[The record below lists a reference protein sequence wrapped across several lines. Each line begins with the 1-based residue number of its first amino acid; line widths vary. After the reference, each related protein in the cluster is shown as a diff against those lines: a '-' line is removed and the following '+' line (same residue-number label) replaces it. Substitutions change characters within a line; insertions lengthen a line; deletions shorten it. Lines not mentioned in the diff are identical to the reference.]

1 MVQKAGPN
9 HTVRTMRTDSG
20 PTLESMKRVLLISL
34 VIILCDLGALSQG
47 LFESSLSGDVDDAG
61 SKNLSIGGFIRSAL
75 YLGNTPIG
83 EDIYLQSAYGQ
94 AGLLLKAKAG
104 SVATARADIRFRFG
118 SEWQKGFSDLE
129 IREAYVDLQTGP
141 AGFRFGKLISPWGK
155 GTVFNP
161 VDKITPLDP
170 TVRSPNPDDRYLGIW
185 ALQGRINMGK
195 SLKLTAT
202 WNPLYQPGILLIDPV
217 PMPPYVSFLEPDYP
231 GVELDEGSYGVNMDL
246 HASALDASLYGF
258 HGYHSWPGIAF
269 DSFVMDTIHLEP
281 LALDLFE
288 KAYRINMAG
297 ADFSIPLGSWIIRAE
312 GAWMAPTEERGSKE
326 YLPFPELS
334 YAGEI
339 EVDASWLTLI
349 AGYHGKYI
357 LEYTVPEADA
367 SLSSGPAQFVPL
379 MEAGIPITGA
389 LVNEAVKGQI
399 DAFNRL
405 YNYQLEEFYHTAFLV
420 LKGNFLHDAL
430 ELELPVVYHITT
442 GEWIVQPA
450 LSWMAADGINIKAG
464 YSGFFGPSESLF
476 DMIGPTLN
484 AGYIAMTL
492 SF

>member
-1 MVQKAGPN
+1 
-9 HTVRTMRTDSG
+9 MRKDLG
-20 PTLESMKRVLLISL
+20 ATLESMKRVLLISL
-34 VIILCDLGALSQG
+34 LISLWNPGALSQG
-47 LFESSLSGDVDDAG
+47 LFESSLSGDEENVG
-61 SKNLSIGGFIRSAL
+61 IRNLSIGGFIRSAL
-75 YLGNTPIG
+75 YLGNTPVE

-104 SVATARADIRFRFG
+104 TVATAKADIRFRFG
-118 SEWQKGFSDLE
+118 SEWQDKFSELE

-185 ALQGRINMGK
+185 ALQGRINLGS

-202 WNPLYQPGILLIDPV
+202 WNPMYQPGKLLIEPV
-217 PMPPYVSFLEPDYP
+217 PLPPYVSFMEPDYP

-246 HASALDASLYGF
+246 HIPALDASLYGF

-269 DSFVMDTIHLEP
+269 DSFVLDTIYMEP
-281 LALDLFE
+281 LALDLYE

-297 ADFSIPLGSWIIRAE
+297 ADVSIPLGSWIFRAE
-312 GAWMAPTEERGSKE
+312 GAWMSPTEQRGSKE

-339 EVDASWLTLI
+339 EVSASWLTLI

-357 LEYTVPEADA
+357 LEFTDPVAEP
-367 SLSSGPAQFVPL
+367 SLSGGPAQFVPL
-379 MEAGIPITGA
+379 IEAGIPITGA
-389 LVNEAVKGQI
+389 LVDEAVKGQI
-399 DAFNRL
+399 EAFNRL

-420 LKGNFLHDAL
+420 LKGTFLHDAL
-430 ELELPVVYHITT
+430 ELELPLVYHFTT
-442 GEWIVQPA
+442 QEWIVQPA
-450 LSWMAADGINIKAG
+450 LSWMAADGIKLKAG
-464 YSGFFGPSESLF
+464 YHGFFGPSKSLF
-476 DMIGPTLN
+476 DMVGPTLN
-484 AGYIAMTL
+484 AGYLAMTL
-492 SF
+492 TF

>member
-1 MVQKAGPN
+1 MYSDA
-9 HTVRTMRTDSG
+9 
-20 PTLESMKRVLLISL
+20 TLESMKRVLLISL
-34 VIILCDLGALSQG
+34 AISLWNPGALSQG
-47 LFESSLSGDVDDAG
+47 LFESSLTGGELDAG

-75 YLGNTPIG
+75 YLGNTPV
-83 EDIYLQSAYGQ
+83 EENPYLQSAYGQ

-104 SVATARADIRFRFG
+104 TVATARADIRFRFG
-118 SEWQKGFSDLE
+118 SEWQEGFSDLE

-202 WNPLYQPGILLIDPV
+202 WNPLYQPGKLLIDPV
-217 PMPPYVSFLEPDYP
+217 PMPPYVTFLEADYP
-231 GVELDEGSYGVNMDL
+231 GVELDEGSYGARMDL
-246 HASALDASLYGF
+246 HTSALDVSLYGF

-269 DSFVMDTIHLEP
+269 ENFTMDTIQLEP
-281 LALDLFE
+281 LSLDLYE

-297 ADFSIPLGSWIIRAE
+297 VDFSIPLGSWIIRAE
-312 GAWMAPTEERGSKE
+312 GAWIAPTEERGSQE

-339 EVDASWLTLI
+339 EVGASWLTLI

-357 LEYTVPEADA
+357 LEYTSPVAEP

-379 MEAGIPITGA
+379 IDAGIPITGA
-389 LVNEAVKGQI
+389 LVDEAVKGQI
-399 DAFNRL
+399 EAFNRL
-405 YNYQLEEFYHTAFLV
+405 YNYQLEEFYHSAFLV
-420 LKGNFLHDAL
+420 LKGNFLHEQL

-442 GEWIVQPA
+442 EEWIVQPS
-450 LSWMAADGINIKAG
+450 LSWMATDGIKLKAG
-464 YSGFFGPSESLF
+464 YNGLFGPAKSLF
-476 DMIGPTLN
+476 DMVGPTLN
-484 AGYIAMTL
+484 AGYLAMTL
-492 SF
+492 TF

>member
-1 MVQKAGPN
+1 MPVGASFDD
-9 HTVRTMRTDSG
+9 MRRS
-20 PTLESMKRVLLISL
+20 LLIIL
-34 VIILCDLGALSQG
+34 VLIFWISGVWSQG
-47 LFESSLSGDVDDAG
+47 LFESSLSGDHENAG
-61 SKNLSIGGFIRSAL
+61 IKNISIGGFIRSAAYIGL
-75 YLGNTPIG
+75 TP
-83 EDIYLQSAYGQ
+83 EEEKAYLQSAYGQ

-104 SVATARADIRFRFG
+104 NVATAKADIRFRFG
-118 SEWQKGFSDLE
+118 SEWQKNISELML
-129 IREAYVDLQTGP
+129 REAYVDLQTGA

-185 ALQGRINMGK
+185 ALQGRLNMGS

-202 WNPLYQPGILLIDPV
+202 WNPLYQPGKLLIDPV

-231 GVELDEGSYGVNMDL
+231 GVELGESSYGLNLDL
-246 HASALDASLYGF
+246 HTSALDASLYGF

-269 DSFVMDTIHLEP
+269 DSFVLDTVRLE
-281 LALDLFE
+281 ALDLVLYE

-297 ADFSIPLGSWIIRAE
+297 ADISIPLGSWIIRAE
-312 GAWMAPTEERGSKE
+312 GAWMAPTEERGSLE

-334 YAGEI
+334 YAGEL
-339 EVDASWLTLI
+339 EVGASWLTLI

-357 LEYTVPEADA
+357 LEFTSPEAEP

-379 MEAGIPITGA
+379 IEAGIPITGA
-389 LVNEAVKGQI
+389 IVDEAVKGQI
-399 DAFNRL
+399 EAFNRL
-405 YNYQLEEFYHTAFLV
+405 YNYQLEELYHSVFLV
-420 LKGNFLHDAL
+420 LRGDFLHDQL
-430 ELELPVVYHITT
+430 KLELPVVYNITT
-442 GEWIVQPA
+442 EEWVIQPA
-450 LSWMAADGINIKAG
+450 LSWLAADGIQLKAG
-464 YSGFFGPSESLF
+464 YHGFFGPSKSLF

-484 AGYIAMTL
+484 AGYLALTL

>member
-1 MVQKAGPN
+1 
-9 HTVRTMRTDSG
+9 
-20 PTLESMKRVLLISL
+20 MKRALLISL
-34 VIILCDLGALSQG
+34 ALFLWNLGAASQG
-47 LFESSLSGDVDDAG
+47 LFESSLLGDQENAE

-75 YLGNTPIG
+75 YLGNTP
-83 EDIYLQSAYGQ
+83 EEEKLYLQSAYGQ

-104 SVATARADIRFRFG
+104 TVATAKADIRFRFG
-118 SEWQKGFSDLE
+118 SEWQNKFSELE

-155 GTVFNP
+155 GSVFNP
-161 VDKITPLDP
+161 ADKITPLDP

-185 ALQGRINMGK
+185 ALQGRINLGS

-202 WNPLYQPGILLIDPV
+202 WNPLYQPGKLLIEPV

-231 GVELDEGSYGVNMDL
+231 GVELEEGSYGVDLDL
-246 HASALDASLYGF
+246 HTSLLDASIYGF
-258 HGYHSWPGIAF
+258 NGYHRWPGIAY
-269 DSFVMDTIHLEP
+269 DAFVMDTINMEP

-297 ADFSIPLGSWIIRAE
+297 ADFSIPVGSWIFRAE
-312 GAWMAPTEERGSKE
+312 GAWFEPTEERGTKE

-339 EVDASWLTLI
+339 EVGASWLTLI

-357 LEYTVPEADA
+357 LDYTAPVAEPTLSTGPE
-367 SLSSGPAQFVPL
+367 QFAPL
-379 MEAGIPITGA
+379 FQTGIPITGA
-389 LVNEAVKGQI
+389 MVDEAVKGQI
-399 DAFNRL
+399 GAFNRL

-420 LKGNFLHDAL
+420 LRGNFLHDQL
-430 ELELPVVYHITT
+430 ELELPVVYNITT
-442 GEWIVQPA
+442 QEWVVQPA
-450 LSWMAADGINIKAG
+450 LSWMAADGIKLKAG
-464 YSGFFGPSESLF
+464 YHGFFGPSGSLF
-476 DMIGPTLN
+476 DMVGPTLN
-484 AGYIAMTL
+484 AGYIALTL